1 MYKIIGAD
9 QKEYGPVSGDRLR
22 QWILQNRANAQTL
35 VKLEG
40 SEEWKPL
47 GEVAEFA
54 AEFPERD
61 DPSSIQEKTEKSEEF
76 ERVYSEASLD
86 HRLNILRCLRSGIQL
101 FFSQPLLLIGCT
113 ALAGIIMW
121 ITSQPKNL
129 GFFFNLI
136 ISGPLYGGL
145 FYVFLRVLRCQPTGI
160 HDLFIGFRKY
170 FVPLVLAQLM
180 VLFIT
185 MLSCVFTFAFTFVTL
200 ISHKSALFYPFAIL
214 TIVSMLPPIH
224 LSVCW
229 FFTLVIVVDK
239 GLDYWPA
246 MQLSRDRVH
255 PQWILLAGLIII
267 AGLVGLSGSL
277 FHQDAVVLTLP
288 LFIAIVVSAYEDLFK
303 TSFDKHA

>member
-9 QKEYGPVSGDRLR
+9 QKEYGPVNGDRLR

-54 AEFPERD
+54 AEFPERY
-61 DPSSIQEKTEKSEEF
+61 SHSTAEEKSEKPDESD
-76 ERVYSEASLD
+76 RVVNEVSLD
-86 HRLNILRCLRSGIQL
+86 HRLNIPRTLRSGLQL

-129 GFFFNLI
+129 GFFINLI

-200 ISHKSALFYPFAIL
+200 MSHKSALFYPFAIL

-229 FFTLVIVVDK
+229 FFTLIIVVDK

-246 MQLSRDRVH
+246 MQLSRERVH
-255 PQWILLAGLIII
+255 PQWILMAGLIII
-267 AGLVGLSGSL
+267 AGMIGLSGSL
-277 FHQDAVVLTLP
+277 IHQDAVVLTLP
-288 LFIAIVVSAYEDLFK
+288 LFIAIVVGAYEDMFK
-303 TSFDKHA
+303 SSFDEHA